1 MSPTNPYCQALGI
14 SVPDLA
20 RAKDHPDA
28 NFYSLLIV
36 ALLERGAPISLL
48 EAAERFEQAG
58 IAPAASAL
66 QSLKR
71 CKPGRPP
78 IYRDGDLYAL
88 DPHDDDT
95 DFWVFR
101 LELRPRRAPTL
112 AVVRP
117 APAPLPSLDE
127 PVTVAE
133 LDEAWHGGAYS
144 AWSAQRLAICV
155 LDAHQSPMYP
165 AHVVAF
171 VVARGE
177 RSGLNVDSVE
187 YWRAGA
193 IRVRE
198 DGRWELDAV
207 HAAVLGARKAIR
219 ERISVLRRSAHSRP
233 DPAVQQAL
241 IKASERRRA
250 ENGER
255 LARMSRVL
263 VHGFPLSHPKAVVLL
278 DVGTR
283 ELTTFIGEELRRAH
297 DVLARYDIIV
307 GVQVRD
313 MLRALAFDPGVRRL
327 AELGPPQKTIQL
339 NQRGRTLKITNTLL
353 VQGSCGISRPIGD
366 PKVMTRYL
374 DTGQATKLRLRLEA
388 DAKSLYALY
397 QYGRLHGMVR
407 LRWGFM
413 ETSFEA
419 PWAHPDE
426 TKLYSLMKQALDGGS
441 LLEVVVGNA
450 PGWSDPWARA
460 FRVRVEQEVGGWQL
474 ELYDEVGYFIEPDDV
489 QLARLVVADA

>member
-1 MSPTNPYCQALGI
+1 MNSTNPYCQALGI
-14 SVPDLA
+14 DIPDLA
-20 RAKDHPDA
+20 RAKDRPDA

-36 ALLERGAPISLL
+36 ALLERGAPMTLL
-48 EAAERFEQAG
+48 EAAQRFERAG

-78 IYRDGDLYAL
+78 IYRDGELYAL
-88 DPHDDDT
+88 DPHDDAT
-95 DFWVFR
+95 DFWAFR
-101 LELRPRRAPTL
+101 LDLRPRRAPQL

-117 APAPLPSLDE
+117 APQPLPSLDE
-127 PVTVAE
+127 PVTIAE
-133 LDEAWHGGAYS
+133 LDEAWRDGAYS

-155 LDAHQSPMYP
+155 LDAHQAPMYP

-198 DGRWELDAV
+198 DGRWELDTA
-207 HAAVLGARKAIR
+207 HPAVLGARKAVR
-219 ERISVLRRSAHSRP
+219 ERILVLRRSAHIRP

-241 IKASERRRA
+241 INASERRRA
-250 ENGER
+250 ENSER

-263 VHGFPLSHPKAVVLL
+263 VHVFPLSHPEAVALL

-283 ELTTFIGEELRRAH
+283 EITSFLGDELGRVNE
-297 DVLARYDIIV
+297 VLARYDIIA

-313 MLRALAFDPGVRRL
+313 VLRALAFDPGVRRL
-327 AELGPPQKTIQL
+327 AELSPPQKSIQL
-339 NQRGRTLKITNTLL
+339 DSRGRTLKITNTLL
-353 VQGSCGISRPIGD
+353 VQGSCGISRPFGD
-366 PKVMTRYL
+366 PKVMSRYL
-374 DTGQATKLRLRLEA
+374 RSGQLSKLRLRLEA
-388 DAKSLYALY
+388 DAKSFFALY
-397 QYGRLHGMVR
+397 QYGRLQGMVR

-413 ETSFEA
+413 ETVFAA
-419 PWAHPDE
+419 PWVHPDE
-426 TKLYSLMKQALDGGS
+426 TKIHSLMKQALETGS
-441 LLEVVVGNA
+441 MLEVVVGKA
-450 PGWSDPWARA
+450 PGWDDPWAKS
-460 FRVRVEQEVGGWQL
+460 VRVHVEKDPDGWTMRL
-474 ELYDEVGYFIEPDDV
+474 FDENGYFVEREDV
-489 QLARLVVADA
+489 QMARLFT